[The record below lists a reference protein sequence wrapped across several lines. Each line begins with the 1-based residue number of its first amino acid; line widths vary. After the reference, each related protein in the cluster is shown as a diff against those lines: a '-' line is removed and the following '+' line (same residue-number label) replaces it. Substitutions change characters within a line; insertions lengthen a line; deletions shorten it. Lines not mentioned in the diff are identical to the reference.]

1 MFSRGTT
8 GRPWSRGRVIFLG
21 AIVVVAGIFAAP
33 QPAQAYGIGRCA
45 TLMDIAQT
53 WYKVQCEGSFLDSDT
68 YAAHIRCN
76 GNHYSSGNVV
86 TPLFGGWGDWASV
99 RCPSGQRFSD
109 HWYTTSD

>member
-1 MFSRGTT
+1 MCCRPPERCDPQGVATRDCRNPTVVRSEQGGQAMFSRGTT

-68 YAAHIRCN
+68 YA
-76 GNHYSSGNVV
+76 
-86 TPLFGGWGDWASV
+86 
-99 RCPSGQRFSD
+99 
-109 HWYTTSD
+109 